1 MTHFLSVISGKKY
14 FKEKTHQNE
23 PSAEQEE
30 QVDSS
35 VDGNNDAD
43 TENSASEASTEER
56 IALLEVDLA
65 QQKEKYLRM
74 FADFDNAKRR
84 HAREKQGWFSTAGK
98 DVILDILPVVDDFE
112 RAMQMETSE
121 ANSDE
126 KLESEGVQLIYQKL
140 AGVLKKRGVEAIDA
154 YGMTFDDA
162 LHEALTE
169 IPADPDMKGKVVDVV
184 EKGYTMNGKLIRH
197 AKVVVGK

>member
-1 MTHFLSVISGKKY
+1 MATKKDQTNH
-14 FKEKTHQNE
+14 EKQTDQNKPVTDQE
-23 PSAEQEE
+23 GQTDSSDNDTDSSEESAEA
-30 QVDSS
+30 
-35 VDGNNDAD
+35 GP
-43 TENSASEASTEER
+43 EER
-56 IALLEVDLA
+56 IALLEADLA
-65 QQKEKYLRM
+65 QQKDKYLRM

-84 HAREKQGWFSTAGK
+84 HAREKQEWFATAGK

-121 ANSDE
+121 ANSEE

-140 AGVLKKRGVEAIDA
+140 AGVLKKRGIEAIEA
-154 YGMTFDDA
+154 YGMPFDDA

-169 IPADPDMKGKVVDVV
+169 IPADPEMKGKVVDVV

>member
-1 MTHFLSVISGKKY
+1 MATKKDQSN
-14 FKEKTHQNE
+14 H
-23 PSAEQEE
+23 EE
-30 QVDSS
+30 QTDQKKPMTDQEGQTDSS
-35 VDGNNDAD
+35 DND
-43 TENSASEASTEER
+43 TENADGGSSEESAEAGPEER
-56 IALLEVDLA
+56 IALLEAELA
-65 QQKEKYLRM
+65 QQKDKYLRM

-84 HAREKQGWFSTAGK
+84 HAREKQEWFSAAGK

-112 RAMQMETSE
+112 RAMQMESSE
-121 ANSDE
+121 ANADE

-154 YGMTFDDA
+154 YGMAFDDA

-169 IPADPDMKGKVVDVV
+169 IPADPEMKGKVVDVV

>member
-1 MTHFLSVISGKKY
+1 MATKKDQSN
-14 FKEKTHQNE
+14 H
-23 PSAEQEE
+23 EE
-30 QVDSS
+30 QTDQKKPVTDQEGQTDSS
-35 VDGNNDAD
+35 DND
-43 TENSASEASTEER
+43 TENADGGSSEESAEAGPEER
-56 IALLEVDLA
+56 IALLEAELA
-65 QQKEKYLRM
+65 QQKDKYLRM

-84 HAREKQGWFSTAGK
+84 HAREKQEWFSTAGK

-112 RAMQMETSE
+112 RAMQMESSE
-121 ANSDE
+121 ANADE

-140 AGVLKKRGVEAIDA
+140 AGVLKKRGIEAIDA

-169 IPADPDMKGKVVDVV
+169 IPADPEMKGKVVDVV

>member
-1 MTHFLSVISGKKY
+1 MATKKDQTH
-14 FKEKTHQNE
+14 
-23 PSAEQEE
+23 QEE
-30 QVDSS
+30 QRPQHEPFAEKEGQEDSS
-35 VDGNNDAD
+35 LNETEDAD
-43 TENSASEASTEER
+43 EGASETSPEER
-56 IALLEVDLA
+56 FALLEVELA
-65 QQKEKYLRM
+65 QQKDKYLRM

-84 HAREKQGWFSTAGK
+84 HAREKQEWFSTAGK

-112 RAMQMETSE
+112 RAMHMESVDVNT
-121 ANSDE
+121 DE

-140 AGVLKKRGVEAIDA
+140 AGVLKKRGIEAVDA
-154 YGMTFDDA
+154 YGMPFDDA

-169 IPADPDMKGKVVDVV
+169 IPADPEMKGKVVDVV

>member
-1 MTHFLSVISGKKY
+1 MATKKDQ
-14 FKEKTHQNE
+14 TNH
-23 PSAEQEE
+23 EE
-30 QVDSS
+30 QTDQNKPVTDQEGQTDSS
-35 VDGNNDAD
+35 DND
-43 TENSASEASTEER
+43 TENTDTDSSEESAEAGPEER
-56 IALLEVDLA
+56 IALLEADLA
-65 QQKEKYLRM
+65 QQKDKYLRM

-84 HAREKQGWFSTAGK
+84 HAREKQEWFATAGK

-121 ANSDE
+121 ANSEE

-140 AGVLKKRGVEAIDA
+140 AGVLKKRGIEAIEA
-154 YGMTFDDA
+154 YGMPFDDA

-169 IPADPDMKGKVVDVV
+169 IPADPEMKGKVVDVV

>member
-1 MTHFLSVISGKKY
+1 MATKKDQ
-14 FKEKTHQNE
+14 KDQINHEEQAHQHE
-23 PSAEQEE
+23 PSTEKEGQE
-30 QVDSS
+30 DSS
-35 VDGNNDAD
+35 LNDTEDAD
-43 TENSASEASTEER
+43 EGASEASPEER
-56 IALLEVDLA
+56 IALLEAELA

-84 HAREKQGWFSTAGK
+84 HAREKQEWFSTAGK

-121 ANSDE
+121 ANSEE

-140 AGVLKKRGVEAIDA
+140 SGVIKKRGIEAIEA
-154 YGMTFDDA
+154 YGMPFDDA

-169 IPADPDMKGKVVDVV
+169 IPADPEMKGKVVDVV

>member
-1 MTHFLSVISGKKY
+1 MATKKDQ
-14 FKEKTHQNE
+14 KDQTNHEEKTDQHE
-23 PSAEQEE
+23 PSAEKEGQE
-30 QVDSS
+30 DSS
-35 VDGNNDAD
+35 LNDTEDAD
-43 TENSASEASTEER
+43 EVASEASPEER
-56 IALLEVDLA
+56 IALLEAELA
-65 QQKEKYLRM
+65 QQKDKYRRM

-84 HAREKQGWFSTAGK
+84 HAREKQEWFSTAGK

-121 ANSDE
+121 ANADE
-126 KLESEGVQLIYQKL
+126 KLKSEGVQLIYQKL
-140 AGVLKKRGVEAIDA
+140 AGVLKKRGIEAIDA
-154 YGMTFDDA
+154 YGMPFDDA

-169 IPADPDMKGKVVDVV
+169 IPADPEMKGKVVDVV

>member
-1 MTHFLSVISGKKY
+1 MATKKDQ
-14 FKEKTHQNE
+14 KDQINHEEQAHQHE
-23 PSAEQEE
+23 PSTEKEGQE
-30 QVDSS
+30 DSS
-35 VDGNNDAD
+35 LNDTEDAD
-43 TENSASEASTEER
+43 EGASETSPEER
-56 IALLEVDLA
+56 IALLEAELA

-84 HAREKQGWFSTAGK
+84 HAREKQEWFSTAGK

-121 ANSDE
+121 ANSEE

-140 AGVLKKRGVEAIDA
+140 SGVLKKRGIEAIEA
-154 YGMTFDDA
+154 YGMPFDDA

-169 IPADPDMKGKVVDVV
+169 IPADPEMKGKVVDVV

>member
-1 MTHFLSVISGKKY
+1 MATKKDQ
-14 FKEKTHQNE
+14 KDQTNHEEKTDQHE
-23 PSAEQEE
+23 PSAEKEGQE
-30 QVDSS
+30 DSS
-35 VDGNNDAD
+35 LNDTEDAD
-43 TENSASEASTEER
+43 EGASEASPEER
-56 IALLEVDLA
+56 IALLEAELA
-65 QQKEKYLRM
+65 QQKDKYLRM

-84 HAREKQGWFSTAGK
+84 HAREKQEWFSTAGK

-121 ANSDE
+121 ANADE

-140 AGVLKKRGVEAIDA
+140 AGVLKKRGIEAIDA
-154 YGMTFDDA
+154 YGTPFDDA

-169 IPADPDMKGKVVDVV
+169 IPADPEMKGKVVDVV

>member
-1 MTHFLSVISGKKY
+1 MATKKDQKDQKIQ
-14 FKEKTHQNE
+14 KEKTHQNE

-84 HAREKQGWFSTAGK
+84 HAREKQEWFSTAGK

>member
-1 MTHFLSVISGKKY
+1 MATNKDQ
-14 FKEKTHQNE
+14 THQEEKRPQHE
-23 PSAEQEE
+23 PFAEKEGQE
-30 QVDSS
+30 DSS
-35 VDGNNDAD
+35 LNETEDAD
-43 TENSASEASTEER
+43 EGAPETSPEER
-56 IALLEVDLA
+56 FALLEVELA
-65 QQKEKYLRM
+65 QQKDKYLRM

-84 HAREKQGWFSTAGK
+84 HAREKQEWFSTAGK

-112 RAMQMETSE
+112 RAMHMESVDVNT
-121 ANSDE
+121 DE

-140 AGVLKKRGVEAIDA
+140 AGVLKKRGIEAVDA
-154 YGMTFDDA
+154 YGMPFDDA

-169 IPADPDMKGKVVDVV
+169 IPADPEMKGKVVDVV